1 MSQLCDNYTEM
12 ITAVL
17 VVVMVLMPFFIA
29 LMAASGVAIY
39 RNRGKK

>member
-17 VVVMVLMPFFIA
+17 VVVMVLMPFIVA
-29 LMAASGVAIY
+29 LMAASGVTYY
-39 RNRGKK
+39 RNRGRK